1 MAVVIHAGN
10 IKDDV
15 SDNKELPSVAV
26 SALQRSL
33 AFCALYNQIGFN
45 EEERKVATEAL
56 VSIASDSDIY
66 CLTTK
71 AHASRPF

>member
-1 MAVVIHAGN
+1 MLFRS
-10 IKDDV
+10 DDV
-15 SDNKELPSVAV
+15 NDNKELPSVAV

-33 AFCALYNQIGFN
+33 AFCALYNQVGFN
-45 EEERKVATEAL
+45 EEKRKVATKAL
-56 VSIASDSDIY
+56 VFIASDSDIY